1 MQDLGDN
8 RPQPVIR
15 DRGERELQ
23 KKINRLERLVVTYVS
38 PEELIPNSY
47 NPNRQNERDF
57 ELLCR
62 SITEDGFTQPI
73 VAIRDG
79 NVIVDGEH
87 RWRAAK
93 KLGYV
98 KIPVVF
104 VDMTHE
110 QMRVATLRHNRAR
123 GSEDVQ
129 LSAEVLR
136 DLRELGALDWA
147 KDSLMMSQE
156 EMDKILSDVPVV
168 DQLAG
173 EEFTESWAHVQHS
186 GSTEVSDLAKVKGKN
201 ILESATPQAQ
211 EKINSALKKSE
222 ELPPA
227 ERAEFMKSVIDDT
240 FRIAVSF
247 LNEEAEIV
255 KNALGT
261 APAERLLEFC
271 KAELGV
277 A

>member
-1 MQDLGDN
+1 
-8 RPQPVIR
+8 
-15 DRGERELQ
+15 
-23 KKINRLERLVVTYVS
+23 
-38 PEELIPNSY
+38 
-47 NPNRQNERDF
+47 
-57 ELLCR
+57 
-62 SITEDGFTQPI
+62 
-73 VAIRDG
+73 
-79 NVIVDGEH
+79 
-87 RWRAAK
+87 
-93 KLGYV
+93 
-98 KIPVVF
+98 
-104 VDMTHE
+104 MTSD

-123 GSEDVQ
+123 GSEDVT
-129 LSAEVLR
+129 LSAEVLK

-186 GSTEVSDLAKVKGKN
+186 GSTEVFDLAKVKGKN
-201 ILESATPQAQ
+201 TLESATPQAQ
-211 EKINSALKKSE
+211 ERINSALKKSE
-222 ELPPA
+222 ELPPD

-255 KNALGT
+255 KTALGT
-261 APAERLLEFC
+261 SPAERLLEFC
-271 KAELGV
+271 KAELGI